1 MKPLLSKKN
10 NKHIRISFCTQSLIV
25 ENVVK
30 GTKRAGRMI
39 SDLSI
44 EWDDPIIL
52 PVKFNK
58 EVAFEIYD
66 KHEFGYNP

>member
-1 MKPLLSKKN
+1 
-10 NKHIRISFCTQSLIV
+10 
-25 ENVVK
+25 
-30 GTKRAGRMI
+30 MI